1 MIYHFEQQYKNL
13 HKEKVSEELINLERG
28 LRTGLFRY
36 RSSSLTK
43 KQFEEMKK
51 DWPKEAIDFFK
62 SKAIELAGNP
72 QGVNNEIA
80 YRAAISTLIEYVV
93 PSRQK
98 NAAKFIGEDI
108 LKRRI
113 ACDIALSMSLDVAFD
128 AGPSHNNIR
137 VIDGKRI
144 EIKYTMSPSI
154 FTINCEEEIDKADI
168 FVFALFNEE
177 INKAI
182 LIGWKPQK
190 DVRTFK
196 RGNKATEKGCFWE
209 EMSYF
214 FGYNELAP
222 ISDLASQFGVKE
234 LVEGTLL
241 EQVTQLHCIPIP
253 EIKLTTEMARKA
265 VKDDFYEI
273 LGMTNPEVATTPVT
287 TNLVSQV
294 EKKETKETNSGDWNF

>member
-1 MIYHFEQQYKNL
+1 MIYHLDQQYSNL
-13 HKEKVSEELINLERG
+13 PKEKVSEKLTILERE

-43 KQFEEMKK
+43 KQFEEMKR

-62 SKAIELAGNP
+62 AKAIELAGNP

-80 YRAAISTLIEYVV
+80 YRAAISTLYEHVV

-98 NAAKFIGEDI
+98 NAAKFIAEDI
-108 LKRRI
+108 LKRRVT
-113 ACDIALSMSLDVAFD
+113 CDIALSMALDVAFD

-144 EIKYTMSPSI
+144 EIKYTISPSV
-154 FTINCEEEIDKADI
+154 FTINCDKEIDKADI

-182 LIGWKPQK
+182 LIGWKVQK

-196 RGNKATEKGCFWE
+196 RGNKKTDSKGCFWE
-209 EMSYF
+209 EMSYY
-214 FGYNELAP
+214 FGYNELTP
-222 ISDLASQFGVKE
+222 MSDLASQFGVKE

-241 EQVTQLHCIPIP
+241 EQVTQLYRIPIP
-253 EIKLTTEMARKA
+253 ETELTTQLTRKA
-265 VKDDFYEI
+265 VKDNFYEI
-273 LGMTNPEVATTPVT
+273 LGIDNPEITTAPVT
-287 TNLVSQV
+287 QE
-294 EKKETKETNSGDWNF
+294 EKKETKETKNGDWNF